1 MESFAKKKKKT
12 KEKKKNSRVKV
23 RNQELLR
30 KTGKSFVEPG
40 I

>member
-23 RNQELLR
+23 RNQELFR